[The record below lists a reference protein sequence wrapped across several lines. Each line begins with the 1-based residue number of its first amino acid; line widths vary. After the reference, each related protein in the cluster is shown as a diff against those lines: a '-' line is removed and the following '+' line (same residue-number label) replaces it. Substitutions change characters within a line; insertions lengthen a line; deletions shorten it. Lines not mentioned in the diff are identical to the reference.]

1 MDVHVLPVD
10 WLTHQDTLRA
20 IRGEVFIEEQ
30 GVPREIEWDGQDEI
44 SHHFMAIN
52 EAGQRVGCGRLL
64 PTGQIGRMAVLA
76 SHRNQGIGRLIL
88 DAAVAAAADLGFRR
102 VFLHA
107 QTAATE
113 FYRRAG
119 FLAEGEEFEEA
130 GIPHLPMALELPIP
144 FESQG
149 EVAQPEIRE
158 EPAPAAADET
168 ALRQFN
174 GESECIAGLIEALSW
189 PQRMIRIYSQELDH
203 TLFDRT
209 AVVEALSEF
218 VRRGPP
224 ARLHILIHGNS
235 SLISRGHRLIELAR
249 RLDSKIE
256 IRCVPAELAEDRH
269 SCVISDEQ
277 GYFLMPDHT
286 ELQVLAN
293 AYYPVQASRL
303 AERFEY
309 LWNRSETDPEFRV
322 LRL

>member
-10 WLTHQDTLRA
+10 WLSHQEVLRA
-20 IRGEVFIEEQ
+20 IRGEVFVEEQ
-30 GVPREIEWDGQDEI
+30 GVPREIEWDGQDEV

-76 SHRNQGIGRLIL
+76 SHRNQGIGRQIL
-88 DAAVAAAADLGFRR
+88 DAAVAAAVDLGFRR

-107 QTAATE
+107 QIAATE

-119 FLAEGEEFEEA
+119 FNAEGEEFEEA
-130 GIPHLPMALELPIP
+130 GILHLPLALDLPIP

-149 EVAQPEIRE
+149 TVAQAEIRE
-158 EPAPAAADET
+158 EPASAAADDAELRHFSGESDCIEGVIA
-168 ALRQFN
+168 ALR
-174 GESECIAGLIEALSW
+174 W
-189 PQRMIRIYSQELDH
+189 PRRMIRIYSQELDH

-209 AVVEALSEF
+209 DVVETLSEF
-218 VRRGPP
+218 VRRGSPTH
-224 ARLHILIHGNS
+224 LHVLIHANS
-235 SLISRGHRLIELAR
+235 AVVSRGHRLIELAR

-256 IRCVPAELAEDRH
+256 IRSVPAELAEDRH

-277 GYFLMPDHT
+277 GYFLLPDHT
-286 ELQVLAN
+286 ELQALAN
-293 AYYPVQASRL
+293 PYDPVQASRL
-303 AERFEY
+303 AERFDY
-309 LWNRSETDPEFRV
+309 LWDRSEIDPELRV